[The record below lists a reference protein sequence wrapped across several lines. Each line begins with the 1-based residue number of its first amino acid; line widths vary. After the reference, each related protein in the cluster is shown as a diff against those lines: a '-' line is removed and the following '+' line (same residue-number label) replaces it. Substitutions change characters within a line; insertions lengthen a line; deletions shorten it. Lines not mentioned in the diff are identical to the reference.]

1 MPGRALQE
9 EDGDSNMDLDE
20 YRAAFAEVEADYEK
34 TVSSFG
40 LPFEQCE
47 SQPRSDR
54 FADPAWEC
62 ENCGKSLVGGN
73 GWISPGCIAC
83 RTGERTVTFFI
94 SLKCPRNCYFCFNPN
109 QEDYERYCRTDRDAL
124 GELEQA
130 HAAGARFDCIAL
142 TGGEPMLHPAKT
154 FAFFARAHELYP
166 EAHLRLYT
174 SGYDLD
180 AAALDALRES
190 GLQEIRFSIKLEDDE
205 SERRAVE
212 DCMRLAVG
220 RIPDVMVEMPV
231 VPGTL
236 DEMKALLVDLSAW
249 GVKGINLLEFCF
261 PLNNA
266 EAFSERRF
274 ALRKRPFDVLY
285 NYWYAGGI
293 PVAGSEAESL
303 ELLRFARERKLDLG
317 VHYCSSDNKNT
328 GQLFQQNS
336 MFVPMQAATGRY
348 PEYRFDD
355 SDYLVKCAKAF
366 GPCVDAVRRA
376 LDELMPDAKS
386 RVTLDEGVLSFP
398 CEQARAVLALVP
410 DAELG
415 VSLNVLEPSSE
426 GVKMREVG
434 LERIG
439 CSAVE

>member
-1 MPGRALQE
+1 
-9 EDGDSNMDLDE
+9 MDLNE
-20 YRAAFAEVEADYEK
+20 YRSVFDEIAADYER

-40 LPFEQCE
+40 LPFEQHE
-47 SQPRSDR
+47 SQPRSER

-62 ENCGKSLVGGN
+62 ENCGKSLIGGN

-83 RTGERTVTFFI
+83 RTGEKTVTFFI

-109 QEDYERYCRTDRDAL
+109 QEDYERYCRTDRDAV

-130 HAAGARFDCIAL
+130 HAAGARLDCIAL
-142 TGGEPMLHPAKT
+142 TGGEPMLHPDKT
-154 FAFFARAHELYP
+154 CAFFTRARELYP

-174 SGYDLD
+174 SGYGLD
-180 AAALDALRES
+180 VAAMDALRES
-190 GLQEIRFSIKLEDDE
+190 GLQEIRFSVKLEDDE
-205 SERRAVE
+205 DALRAVE
-212 DCMRLAVG
+212 DCIRVAVG
-220 RIPDVMVEMPV
+220 HIHDVMVEMPV

-236 DEMKALLVDLSAW
+236 DDMKELLVKLSDW

-274 ALRKRPFDVLY
+274 VLRKQPFDVLY

-293 PVAGSEAESL
+293 PVAGSEAEAL
-303 ELLRFARERKLDLG
+303 ELLRFARDADLDIG

-336 MFVPMQAATGRY
+336 MFAPMQAATGRY
-348 PEYRFDD
+348 PEYRFDED
-355 SDYLVKCAKAF
+355 DHLIKCAKAF
-366 GPCVDAVRRA
+366 GPYVGDVQRM
-376 LDELMPDAKS
+376 LGELMCDAK
-386 RVTLDEGVLSFP
+386 RCTTLDEGVLSFP
-398 CEQARAVLALVP
+398 EPYIDDVAAAVP

-415 VSLNVLEPSSE
+415 ISLNVLEPSLE
-426 GVKMREVG
+426 DGGVRMREVG
-434 LERIG
+434 IERVG
-439 CSAVE
+439 R